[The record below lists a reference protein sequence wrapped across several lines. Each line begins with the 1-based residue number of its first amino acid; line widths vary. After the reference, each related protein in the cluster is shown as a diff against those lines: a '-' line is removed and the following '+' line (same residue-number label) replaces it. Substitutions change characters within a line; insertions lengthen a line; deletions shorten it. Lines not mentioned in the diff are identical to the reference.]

1 MILTKENITSALE
14 QLTVDSKPIWG
25 KMSAQHM
32 VEHLILTFRISSGI
46 KEVEIVTDDRLL
58 PIQKRFLL
66 GSKSLPKLFINP
78 IIGENLLPLEFDSL
92 ETANEELIN
101 SLNKYE
107 EHFIINSDS
116 TPAHPV
122 FGLLNKTEWDV
133 FHNKHFEHH
142 FSQFGIT
149 I

>member
-1 MILTKENITSALE
+1 MPLTKEKITNALD
-14 QLTVDSKPIWG
+14 QLTVDSEPLWG

-32 VEHLILTFRISSGI
+32 VEHLILTFRISSGMMD
-46 KEVEIVTDDRLL
+46 VAIVTDDRLL

-66 GSKSLPKLFINP
+66 SSKPLPKLFINP
-78 IIGENLLPLEFDSL
+78 VIVENLLPLEFDNL
-92 ETANEELIN
+92 ETAKEELIN
-101 SLNKYE
+101 ALNKYE
-107 EHFIINSDS
+107 EYFTINSNS
-116 TPAHPV
+116 TPAHPI
-122 FGLLNKTEWDV
+122 FGLLTKAEWDV